1 MATFRKRNDK
11 WHVQVRREGHR
22 SQSKSFISKTDA
34 QKWARLIEGDM
45 DKAVLPIDTRILEQL
60 TLAGLIERYLETV
73 TVHKRG
79 GASER
84 IRLKAFLRQRWT
96 NKPLNQIT
104 PQTFS
109 NYRDERLKT
118 VQSGTVIRELGLLR
132 SIYETARNEWD
143 LPISDNPLAKVRKPR
158 QPEARDRRVSADE
171 LEKLLTACDECRN
184 DWLKPGILLAIETG
198 MRRGEMLRVLIGD
211 VDVDASTLNIPI
223 TKNGHARCIPLT
235 PKAVTIISDQK
246 TDDSKSTDRLF
257 PVSPNAF
264 RLAWERCRRRV
275 AKTYPAIA
283 DLRFHDLRHE
293 AVSRFFE
300 MGLSVPE
307 VALISGHRDP
317 RMLFRYTHLK
327 AEDIVAKLHREEP
340 LAANGGNWK

>member
-11 WHVQVRREGHR
+11 WHVQVRRAGHP

-34 QKWARLIEGDM
+34 HKWVRQVEGDM
-45 DKAVLPIDTRILEQL
+45 DKAILPIDTRILEQL
-60 TLAGLIERYLETV
+60 TLADLIKRYKDTV
-73 TVHKRG
+73 TINKRG
-79 GASER
+79 ATSEK
-84 IRLKAFLRQRWT
+84 IRLKAFLRDEWT
-96 NKPLNQIT
+96 NKPLSQIT
-104 PQTFS
+104 AQTFAS
-109 NYRDERLKT
+109 FRDERLKK
-118 VQSGTVIRELGLLR
+118 VRPGTVIRELGILR

-143 LPISDNPLAKVRKPR
+143 LPIPENPLVKVRKPK
-158 QPEARDRRVSADE
+158 QPNARDRRLNADE
-171 LEKLLTACDECRN
+171 LDRLLKACGDSRN

-198 MRRGEMLRVLIGD
+198 MRRGEMLSVLKGD
-211 VDVDASTLNIPI
+211 VDIDASTLNIPL

-235 PKAVTIISDQK
+235 PKAVTIINDQMTEGYK
-246 TDDSKSTDRLF
+246 PTDHLF
-257 PVSPNAF
+257 PTSANAF

-327 AEDIVAKLHREEP
+327 AEDIVGKLNRADQH
-340 LAANGGNWK
+340 ANNRGH

>member
-1 MATFRKRNDK
+1 
-11 WHVQVRREGHR
+11 
-22 SQSKSFISKTDA
+22 
-34 QKWARLIEGDM
+34 M
-45 DKAVLPIDTRILEQL
+45 DKAILPIDTRILEQL
-60 TLAGLIERYLETV
+60 TLADLIKRYKDTV
-73 TVHKRG
+73 TINKRG
-79 GASER
+79 GASEK
-84 IRLKAFLRQRWT
+84 IRLKAFLRDKWT
-96 NKPLNQIT
+96 SKPLNQIT

-109 NYRDERLKT
+109 NFRDERLKK
-118 VQSGTVIRELGLLR
+118 VRPGTVIRELGILR

-143 LPISDNPLAKVRKPR
+143 LPIPENPLVKVRKPK
-158 QPEARDRRVSADE
+158 QPDARDRRLNADE
-171 LEKLLTACDECRN
+171 LDRLLLACDDSRN

-198 MRRGEMLRVLIGD
+198 MRRGEMLSVLKGD
-211 VDVDASTLNIPI
+211 VNIDASTLNIPL

-235 PKAVTIISDQK
+235 PKAVTIINGQMTEGYK
-246 TDDSKSTDRLF
+246 QTDHLF
-257 PVSPNAF
+257 PTSANAF

-275 AKTYPAIA
+275 AKTYPAIT

-327 AEDIVAKLHREEP
+327 AEDIVRKLNRGERH
-340 LAANGGNWK
+340 AANGRN